1 MPQCATGATRPFGPF
16 DKAEGLGRQ
25 VRHAA
30 YDQPPR
36 PPAKLSMRISPLVR
50 DAVRWALVALAL
62 SLPAEAQETSWRIM
76 SGEVRVLC
84 PLTVGGSFAATTTV
98 LEGVVAA
105 DASGRLTGALEVDLT
120 TLDTEI
126 ELRNT
131 HLRDTYLEVYR
142 GRNFARAVLSAI
154 ALDGAD
160 PRTFEGETAFRAT
173 LRLHGVERL
182 VSGVAELART
192 PDGIGV
198 VARFPVALPDHDIQ
212 APRYL
217 GVGVSDHVEAEV
229 RFMAVREIEQ

>member
-1 MPQCATGATRPFGPF
+1 MS
-16 DKAEGLGRQ
+16 L
-25 VRHAA
+25 
-30 YDQPPR
+30 
-36 PPAKLSMRISPLVR
+36 LVR
-50 DAVRWALVALAL
+50 DVVPWALAALAL

-84 PLTVGGSFAATTTV
+84 PLTVGGNFSATTTV

-105 DASGRLTGALEVDLT
+105 DASERLRGALEIDLT
-120 TLDTEI
+120 TLDTGI

-131 HLRDTYLEVYR
+131 HLRDTYLEVDR
-142 GRNFARAVLSAI
+142 GQNFARAVLSAI

-173 LRLHGVERL
+173 LRLHGVERP
-182 VSGVAELART
+182 VSGVADLSRT

-198 VARFPVALPDHDIQ
+198 VARFPVALSDHAIQ

-217 GVGVSDHVEAEV
+217 GVGVRDQVQVEV
-229 RFMAVREIEQ
+229 RFMAVKETE

>member
-1 MPQCATGATRPFGPF
+1 
-16 DKAEGLGRQ
+16 
-25 VRHAA
+25 
-30 YDQPPR
+30 
-36 PPAKLSMRISPLVR
+36 MRMFPLVR
-50 DAVRWALVALAL
+50 DVVSWALVVVAL

-76 SGEVRVLC
+76 SGKVRVLC

-98 LEGVVAA
+98 LDGVVAA
-105 DASGRLTGALEVDLT
+105 DASGRLRGALEVDLT
-120 TLDTEI
+120 TLDTGI

-142 GRNFARAVLSAI
+142 GQNFARAVISAI

-160 PRTFEGETAFRAT
+160 PRTFEGETAFSAT
-173 LRLHGVERL
+173 LRLHGVERS

-198 VARFPVALPDHDIQ
+198 VAHFPVTLPDHAIQ

-217 GVGVSDHVEAEV
+217 GVGVRDQVEAEV
-229 RFMAVREIEQ
+229 HFMAVKEPE